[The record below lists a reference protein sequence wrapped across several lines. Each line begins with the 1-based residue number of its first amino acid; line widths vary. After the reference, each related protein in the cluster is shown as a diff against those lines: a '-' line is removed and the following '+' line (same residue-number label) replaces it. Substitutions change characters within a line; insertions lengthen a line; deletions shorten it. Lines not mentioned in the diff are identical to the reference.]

1 MEAIIKG
8 LKERWVGIVITLVSI
23 TLISVFHWLGI
34 FDVLEMKSYD
44 YRFHR
49 VRGPLTGWS
58 AKDSTYIRQDTDVV
72 LVEVDDE
79 AWRLMPETWPYPR
92 GTIWGRA
99 IKNLYRAGAKVI
111 VFDIQFDAPE
121 TKSEYLHSFAEN
133 IESEDLKQLIPRHG
147 DIMLGEA
154 IAEARS
160 FGTEIIMPVKMVT
173 EQNLQ
178 PPQYIAYPVKEVMA
192 ANPETGLINDLM
204 DEDGFS
210 RQYSIFDQMG
220 HEPDKYYL
228 TIGIKAVKSFLGISD
243 TVLPQFDADDLTCT
257 YGPVTIKTYGY
268 GNTFLVNYYGP
279 PSGYRLRGAQ
289 QLPAWGTY
297 PRYSLAYIIDTDDV
311 TLRDPTED
319 IDWMTQ
325 FLPGAV
331 PEWIQAIEDP
341 VEKQAMMDMMGIGA
355 DFDVTKSPF
364 YNKIVV
370 IGTAVEVHHDVKYT
384 PFYNYM
390 GVQQLTP
397 GMETHANA
405 IQTILDSNYLNVLG
419 GRLTSL
425 FYYEYPMSHTWL
437 IALLCLIAFV
447 LLSIYN
453 PVIAGAVIL
462 VECVVYF
469 AVVGG
474 LFADDLL
481 WFVKFAAAGILPAA
495 FVESNLNLF
504 SVALPR
510 SGNSIVIPLVAPIA
524 AVITTY
530 TGNVIYKFLVE
541 QKDKRFLK
549 STFGAYISPD
559 LIDQMYAEKQEPKL
573 GGDAGY
579 HTAFFS
585 DIQSFSAFS
594 EVLEPERMVALM
606 NEYLTEMTNV
616 LLDRHGTL
624 DKYIG
629 DAIVAFYGAPV
640 PVEDHEYQACMTAL
654 EMETRLIELREKWVS
669 EGDWPDIVHNM
680 HHRVGLNSGDMVT
693 GNMGSSMRMNYTM
706 MGDTVNIAA
715 RLEASAKQYGVY
727 IQVAENTYTK
737 VKDQF
742 EWRNLDY
749 VQVKGKNV
757 PVKVYELLAEKG
769 KLEGNYADIIG
780 LYEEGLKCYY
790 NQDWDKALKK
800 FEQSKELEDMF
811 PTRPTSPSHVYIMRC
826 KHLKENPP
834 GDNWDGVWKLTAK

>member
-1 MEAIIKG
+1 MEVILKG

-23 TLISVFHWLGI
+23 LLVSVFHWLGL

-49 VRGPLTGWS
+49 IRGPLTGWS
-58 AKDSTYIRQDTDVV
+58 AKDSTYIREGTDVV

-92 GTIWGRA
+92 GTIWGKA

-121 TKSEYLHSFAEN
+121 TKSEYLHTFAET
-133 IESEDLKQLIPRHG
+133 IQSEELKQLIPRHG

-154 IAEARS
+154 IAEAQS
-160 FGTEIIMPVKMVT
+160 FGTEIIMSVKMVT

-178 PPQYIAYPVKEVMA
+178 PPQYIAYPVGPIMA
-192 ANPETGLINDLM
+192 ANPETGIINDML

-210 RQYSIFDQMG
+210 RQYSIFDQMS
-220 HEPDKYYL
+220 HEPEKYYL

-243 TVLPQFDADDLTCT
+243 TVLPKFDPDDLTCE
-257 YGPVTIKTYGY
+257 YGSVTIKTYGY

-279 PSGYRLRGAQ
+279 PSGYRLRGTQ
-289 QLPAWGTY
+289 QLPSWGTF
-297 PRYSLAYIIDTDDV
+297 PRYSLAYIIDTEDV

-319 IDWMTQ
+319 IDWMSQ
-325 FLPGAV
+325 FIPGV
-331 PEWIQAIEDP
+331 IPEWISAIEDSI
-341 VEKQAMMDMMGIGA
+341 EKQDMMNMMGIG
-355 DFDVTKSPF
+355 DQFDITKSPF

-370 IGTAVEVHHDVKYT
+370 IGTAVEVHHDVKNT

-405 IQTILDSNYLNVLG
+405 IQTILDNNYLNVLG
-419 GRLTSL
+419 GRLTGL
-425 FYYEYPMSHTWL
+425 FYYDYPMSHTWL

-447 LLSIYN
+447 LLSVFN
-453 PVIAGAVIL
+453 PVVAGVFIL
-462 VECVVYF
+462 LEGIVYF
-469 AVVGG
+469 GIVGG
-474 LFADDLL
+474 LFTDDLF
-481 WFVKFAAAGILPAA
+481 WFVKFTLASILPAG
-495 FVESNLNLF
+495 FVENNF
-504 SVALPR
+504 NWFIVPLPAP
-510 SGNSIVIPLVAPIA
+510 GTSIVLPMVAPLA
-524 AVITTY
+524 AVLITY
-530 TGNVIYKFLVE
+530 TGNVIYNIMME

-549 STFGAYISPD
+549 STFGAYISPE

-616 LLDRHGTL
+616 LLGRHGTL

-654 EMETRLIELREKWVS
+654 DMETKLIELRQKWES
-669 EGDWPDIVHNM
+669 ESEWPDIVSNM

-693 GNMGSSMRMNYTM
+693 GNMGSAMRMNYTM

-727 IQVAENTYTK
+727 IQVAENTYK
-737 VKDQF
+737 KIKDQF
-742 EWRNLDY
+742 DWRNLDY

-769 KLEGNYADIIG
+769 KLKGNDPELVG
-780 LYEEGLKCYY
+780 LYEEGLALY
-790 NQDWDKALKK
+790 NKQDWDKALKK

-811 PTRPTSPSHVYIMRC
+811 PTRPTSPSHVYILRC
-826 KHLKENPP
+826 NHLKENPP
-834 GDNWDGVWKLTAK
+834 GDDWDGVWKLTAK

>member
-447 LLSIYN
+447 LLSMVN
-453 PVIAGAVIL
+453 PVSAGALII

-469 AVVGG
+469 GVVCG
-474 LFADDLL
+474 LFADDLFGFL
-481 WFVKFAAAGILPAA
+481 KFAAAGILPES
-495 FVESNLNLF
+495 FVQNNFELF
-504 SVALPR
+504 SVSLPR

>member
-419 GRLTSL
+419 GRLT
-425 FYYEYPMSHTWL
+425 
-437 IALLCLIAFV
+437 
-447 LLSIYN
+447 
-453 PVIAGAVIL
+453 
-462 VECVVYF
+462 
-469 AVVGG
+469 
-474 LFADDLL
+474 
-481 WFVKFAAAGILPAA
+481 
-495 FVESNLNLF
+495 
-504 SVALPR
+504 
-510 SGNSIVIPLVAPIA
+510 
-524 AVITTY
+524 
-530 TGNVIYKFLVE
+530 
-541 QKDKRFLK
+541 
-549 STFGAYISPD
+549 
-559 LIDQMYAEKQEPKL
+559 
-573 GGDAGY
+573 
-579 HTAFFS
+579 
-585 DIQSFSAFS
+585 
-594 EVLEPERMVALM
+594 
-606 NEYLTEMTNV
+606 
-616 LLDRHGTL
+616 
-624 DKYIG
+624 
-629 DAIVAFYGAPV
+629 
-640 PVEDHEYQACMTAL
+640 
-654 EMETRLIELREKWVS
+654 
-669 EGDWPDIVHNM
+669 
-680 HHRVGLNSGDMVT
+680 
-693 GNMGSSMRMNYTM
+693 
-706 MGDTVNIAA
+706 
-715 RLEASAKQYGVY
+715 
-727 IQVAENTYTK
+727 
-737 VKDQF
+737 
-742 EWRNLDY
+742 
-749 VQVKGKNV
+749 
-757 PVKVYELLAEKG
+757 
-769 KLEGNYADIIG
+769 
-780 LYEEGLKCYY
+780 
-790 NQDWDKALKK
+790 
-800 FEQSKELEDMF
+800 
-811 PTRPTSPSHVYIMRC
+811 
-826 KHLKENPP
+826 
-834 GDNWDGVWKLTAK
+834 

>member
-1 MEAIIKG
+1 
-8 LKERWVGIVITLVSI
+8 
-23 TLISVFHWLGI
+23 
-34 FDVLEMKSYD
+34 
-44 YRFHR
+44 
-49 VRGPLTGWS
+49 
-58 AKDSTYIRQDTDVV
+58 
-72 LVEVDDE
+72 
-79 AWRLMPETWPYPR
+79 
-92 GTIWGRA
+92 
-99 IKNLYRAGAKVI
+99 
-111 VFDIQFDAPE
+111 
-121 TKSEYLHSFAEN
+121 
-133 IESEDLKQLIPRHG
+133 
-147 DIMLGEA
+147 
-154 IAEARS
+154 
-160 FGTEIIMPVKMVT
+160 
-173 EQNLQ
+173 
-178 PPQYIAYPVKEVMA
+178 
-192 ANPETGLINDLM
+192 M

>member
-1 MEAIIKG
+1 MDLI
-8 LKERWVGIVITLVSI
+8 LKELKDRWVGIVITASSI
-23 TLISVFHWLGI
+23 LLISVFHWLGL

-49 VRGPLTGWS
+49 VRGPLTGWT
-58 AKDSTYIRQDTDVV
+58 AKDSTYIKRDTDVV
-72 LVEVDDE
+72 LIEVDDE
-79 AWRLMPETWPYPR
+79 AWRLVPEAWPYPR

-121 TKSEYLHSFAEN
+121 TKSEYLHTFADN
-133 IESEDLKQLIPRHG
+133 IQSEDLKQLIPRHG

-154 IAEARS
+154 ISEAKA
-160 FGTEIIMPVKMVT
+160 FGTEVIMPVKMVT

-178 PPQYIAYPVKEVMA
+178 PPQYIAYPVGPIMA
-192 ANPETGLINDLM
+192 ANPETGIINDML

-210 RQYSIFDQMG
+210 RQYSIFDQMS

-228 TIGIKAVKSFLGISD
+228 TIGVKAVKSFLEISD
-243 TVLPQFDADDLTCT
+243 SALPKFDADDLTCN
-257 YGPVTIKTYGY
+257 YGHITIKTYGY

-279 PSGYRLRGAQ
+279 PSGYRLRGSQ
-289 QLPAWGTY
+289 QLPSWGTF
-297 PRYSLAYIIDTDDV
+297 PRYSLAYIIDTEEV

-319 IDWMTQ
+319 IDWMSQ
-325 FLPGAV
+325 FIPGVV
-331 PEWIQAIEDP
+331 PEWISAIEDP
-341 VEKQAMMDMMGIGA
+341 IEKQEMMNMMGIGEK
-355 DFDVTKSPF
+355 FDITKSPF

-370 IGTAVEVHHDVKYT
+370 IGTAVEVHHDVKNT

-405 IQTILDSNYLNVLG
+405 IQTILDNNYLNVLG
-419 GRLTSL
+419 GRLTGL
-425 FYYEYPMSHTWL
+425 FYYDYPMSHTWL
-437 IALLCLIAFV
+437 IGLLCLIAFV
-447 LLSIYN
+447 LLSFFN
-453 PVIAGAVIL
+453 PVVAGVFIL
-462 VECVVYF
+462 LEGIVYF
-469 AVVGG
+469 GIVGG
-474 LFADDLL
+474 LFTDDLF
-481 WFVKFAAAGILPAA
+481 WFLKFSLSSIFPTGFVANNASWFTVPLPK
-495 FVESNLNLF
+495 
-504 SVALPR
+504 P
-510 SGNSIVIPLVAPIA
+510 GTSIVLPLVAPLA
-524 AVITTY
+524 AVLITY

-616 LLDRHGTL
+616 LLDRQGTL

-640 PVEDHEYQACMTAL
+640 PVDDHEYQACMTAL
-654 EMETRLIELREKWVS
+654 DMETKLIELRKKWES

-693 GNMGSSMRMNYTM
+693 GNMGSAMRMNYTM

-727 IQVAENTYTK
+727 IQVAENTYKK

-769 KLEGNYADIIG
+769 KLKENDVE
-780 LYEEGLKCYY
+780 LVKKYEEGLTFY
-790 NQDWDKALKK
+790 NKQEWDKALKK

-811 PTRPTSPSHVYIMRC
+811 PTRPTSPSHMYIMRC
-826 KHLKENPP
+826 NHLKENPP
-834 GDNWDGVWKLTAK
+834 GADWNGVWKLTAK